1 MTRSVA
7 DAALM
12 LTVISAPDVRD
23 WHSLPP
29 DGADYRLGLD
39 RGVAG
44 LRVAASATLG
54 FVEIQ
59 PDVRA
64 RFDAAVAALADLG
77 AHVNGSIPRSA
88 SQPASSPAPGFRP
101 PRA

>member
-29 DGADYRLGLD
+29 DGADYRRSGSG
-39 RGVAG
+39 RH
-44 LRVAASATLG
+44 RVA
-54 FVEIQ
+54 
-59 PDVRA
+59 R
-64 RFDAAVAALADLG
+64 RC
-77 AHVNGSIPRSA
+77 
-88 SQPASSPAPGFRP
+88 
-101 PRA
+101 